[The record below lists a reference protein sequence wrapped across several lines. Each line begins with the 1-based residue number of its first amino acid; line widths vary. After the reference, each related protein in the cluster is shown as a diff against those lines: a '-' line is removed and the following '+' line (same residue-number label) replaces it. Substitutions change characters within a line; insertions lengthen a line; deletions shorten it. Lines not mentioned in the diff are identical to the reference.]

1 MVNGYAGIKCCNE
14 VVRVKSADD
23 ELKVGYVGKAFI
35 WLWLVVALSISM
47 LVLPVVDRHSP
58 GFDFVI
64 YSNEAIHVL
73 KGIDP
78 FDVLVGNVKSEG
90 YYPLGSEE
98 SAACL
103 AGTIDANAPWSY
115 TYILPFAADIPKD
128 VIWQIWELCQFLFL
142 GLIVAFA
149 FWIGKTSHGFYGGIF
164 VASVALSVGLTFTR
178 NFLFGNLIMA
188 VAAGM
193 AGMIFCL
200 DRKWD
205 VAAGICW
212 AVAVIKPQ
220 DSFLLAIPLIIAKK
234 WKTVFVAAAI
244 SLAATYIASQLI
256 GKSMVEL
263 ILEVPKIKHTAA
275 LSVNFLPDAFS
286 QSLVAKGVSVD
297 LMQGLNM
304 LIGILLCIF
313 MSWCLRKSEDWLIR
327 FAPPVFCATLWT
339 YMNDYDRCIFFVLQI
354 VFACR
359 LLSAKSKSERFAM
372 ALMILVTFCSCLEL
386 VGMFTGVLGSIG
398 EFIGVSN
405 FVEHFLSFIYYLT
418 LVSTTLLGIGLLVM
432 CIKFAFGAKKENV
445 I

>member
-1 MVNGYAGIKCCNE
+1 M
-14 VVRVKSADD
+14 KSTDG
-23 ELKVGYVGKAFI
+23 EIKVGCISKACI
-35 WLWLVVALSISM
+35 WLWFVVVLSISM

-58 GFDFVI
+58 GLDFLI

-103 AGTIDANAPWSY
+103 SGTIDANAPWSY
-115 TYILPFAADIPKD
+115 IYILPFASDIPKD

-149 FWIGKTSHGFYGGIF
+149 FGIGKASHGFYGGVF
-164 VASVALSVGLTFTR
+164 VASAALSVGLTFTR
-178 NFLFGNLIMA
+178 NFLFGNLIMG
-188 VAAGM
+188 VAAAM

-220 DSFLLAIPLIIAKK
+220 DAFLLAIPLIIAKR
-234 WKTVFVAAAI
+234 WKTVFVAASI
-244 SLAATYIASQLI
+244 SLVATWIASQLI
-256 GKSMVEL
+256 GKSIIEL

-275 LSVNFLPDAFS
+275 LSVNLLPDAIS
-286 QSLVAKGVSVD
+286 QALVDMGVSVD
-297 LMQGLNM
+297 LLQGLNM
-304 LIGILLCIF
+304 LIGILLCAF
-313 MSWCLRKSEDWLIR
+313 MSWCLRKSESWLIR
-327 FAPPVFCATLWT
+327 FVPPVFCAALWT

-359 LLSAKSKSERFAM
+359 LLSAKSKNERFAM
-372 ALMILVTFCSCLEL
+372 ALMIFITFCSCLEL

-398 EFIGVSN
+398 KFIGVSN
-405 FVEHFLSFIYYLT
+405 FVEIFLAFIYYLT
-418 LVSTTLLGIGLLVM
+418 LVSTTLLGIGLIVM
-432 CIKFAFGAKKENV
+432 CINLAFSTKKECK